1 MINPAFHDDDEDQTV
16 FPVALDDKTVARLM
30 EICDEAKAPPAAVIA
45 SILHDVLED
54 DAFENDPDFP
64 AIHRPNANRD
74 LN

>member
-1 MINPAFHDDDEDQTV
+1 MNNAFHDDDEDQTI

-30 EICDEAKAPPAAVIA
+30 EICDEAKAAPAMVIA

-54 DAFENDPDFP
+54 DATEHDPEEP
-64 AIHRPNANRD
+64 TYRRPNANRD